1 MGSSFRNDSSGAALV
16 EFTLVFPVVMVII
29 LGVID
34 VALLMIDWSSYS
46 RITYTGARYAA
57 TNAPVA
63 SGINADIAGTIAGA
77 SCVDGNTGA
86 TTSNCTVRNPSTC
99 TATSATAGGS
109 GTCTNSYGFTA
120 AALDGIVGEMQ
131 KLLPALDRRQV
142 SVTYTPILV
151 GYVGRP
157 GGYPMNVTV
166 SIRCVQHEF
175 YFLPS
180 MLSWVM
186 PSPPASCNGITVPK
200 GVVLPPFST
209 TLPSEDLATN

>member
-77 SCVDGNTGA
+77 SCVDGSTGA

-99 TATSATAGGS
+99 TATSTTAGGS

-120 AALDGIVGEMQ
+120 PSLDGIVGAMR
-131 KLLPALDRRQV
+131 KLIPA
-142 SVTYTPILV
+142 
-151 GYVGRP
+151 
-157 GGYPMNVTV
+157 
-166 SIRCVQHEF
+166 
-175 YFLPS
+175 
-180 MLSWVM
+180 
-186 PSPPASCNGITVPK
+186 
-200 GVVLPPFST
+200 
-209 TLPSEDLATN
+209 